1 MHTDTHTQHT
11 DTHALS
17 HSLAGSRARALSLS
31 YTHTYTSVAEDIR
44 AFPLPLPLFLSLQ
57 GSPDRKDKCRARSAV
72 ISKPKPVVLSR
83 HEAMKIFR
91 EIDADGNGEI
101 SQIEYIKALRKNPDL
116 ALRLCLPSQ
125 IRQEEE
131 SRAL

>member
-1 MHTDTHTQHT
+1 
-11 DTHALS
+11 
-17 HSLAGSRARALSLS
+17 
-31 YTHTYTSVAEDIR
+31 
-44 AFPLPLPLFLSLQ
+44 
-57 GSPDRKDKCRARSAV
+57 
-72 ISKPKPVVLSR
+72 
-83 HEAMKIFR
+83 MKIFR